1 MIDIHSHLLYGI
13 DDGSQ
18 SFENSVAM
26 LEAAEK
32 DGFSSIVLTP
42 HFSSGMSEKMQE
54 KIEKLRPEAAKF
66 NIKLL
71 SGCEYDF
78 SHLNMQETLIT
89 LGGEGGF
96 VLIDFCISFISPV
109 TRNFLFNWQSKGYK
123 IIIAH
128 PERLFCKDD
137 LPVLKDLAD
146 ANIYFQLNAGSFMG
160 DYGRKARRFAKMLVK
175 KGLCHFIASDA
186 HSIKSYNGQITA
198 CRKYIAKHLGTDLEK
213 VLFEEN
219 PQRMLA
225 GKAMKLI

>member
-1 MIDIHSHLLYGI
+1 MIDIHSHLLYDI
-13 DDGSQ
+13 DDGSR
-18 SFENSVAM
+18 SFESSLAM

-32 DGFSSIVLTP
+32 DGVSSIILTP
-42 HFSSGMSEKMQE
+42 HFSSGITEKIQE

-66 NIKLL
+66 NIELF

-78 SHLNMQETLIT
+78 SHLNMQDELIT
-89 LGGEGGF
+89 LGGKGKF
-96 VLIDFCISFISPV
+96 VLVDFCLSFISPV
-109 TRNFLFNWQSKGYK
+109 TRNLLFNWQSKGYK

-146 ANIYFQLNAGSFMG
+146 GNIYFQLNAGSFRG
-160 DYGRKARRFAKMLVK
+160 DYGRKVRRFAKTMIK

-186 HSIKSYNGQITA
+186 HSLKNYNGQIPS

-213 VLFEEN
+213 IIFEDN
-219 PQRMLA
+219 PQKMLA
-225 GKAMKLI
+225 GKL